1 MEESKRIPLLS
12 GLIGRKSGSIHSQL
26 EVSLINYD
34 TIHVAI
40 RRKAFCGLP
49 DVEFT
54 IPDTDLQ
61 EIIDIFSEA
70 KKKADKYY
78 WTSRVE
84 DPRARTPK
92 EPSKEKR
99 TQVPEDKISFLTEK
113 YAKKGYPKP
122 ELVLEKKIFDR
133 IRTNSGKTEE
143 QAIDELYEEESD
155 SP

>member
-1 MEESKRIPLLS
+1 MKESKRIPLLS

-61 EIIDIFSEA
+61 EIIDIFDEA

-113 YAKKGYPKP
+113 YAKKGYKNP
-122 ELVLEKKIFDR
+122 ELVLEKEIFEKV
-133 IRTNSGKTEE
+133 NLGKTKE
-143 QAIDELYEEESD
+143 QAIDELYEEES
-155 SP
+155 SSS